1 MLNNNVRIL
10 LFLTSY
16 FPLFVII
23 MIRHYQQIEVFY
35 VLIPVMV
42 ISSVALYRIFW
53 SLNKIAGMQI
63 SSKGKIENGG
73 SYVLQYF
80 LTYVIPFVTIEVLD
94 WQSLATYGIIFFVIG
109 VIYVK
114 SDLIYLNPTLL
125 LFGYKIYKVTTTDD
139 EIVVITNNNK
149 LLNNPIIKI
158 GAGVYYERKQHFNSN
173 HT

>member
-1 MLNNNVRIL
+1 MLNNNIRIL

-16 FPLFVII
+16 FPLFAII

-35 VLIPVMV
+35 VLIPVIL
-42 ISSVALYRIFW
+42 ISLVVLFRIFS
-53 SLNKIAGMQI
+53 SLNKVAGMQI
-63 SSKGKIENGG
+63 SSKSKIENGG

-94 WQSLATYGIIFFVIG
+94 WQNLATYGIIFFVIG

-125 LFGYKIYKVTTTDD
+125 LLGYNIYKVTTIDG

-149 LLNNPIIKI
+149 FLNNPIIKI
-158 GAGVYYERKQHFNSN
+158 GAEVYFERKQHFNSN

>member
-35 VLIPVMV
+35 VLIPIIV
-42 ISSVALYRIFW
+42 ISSVALFRVFS
-53 SLNKIAGMQI
+53 SLNKIVGMPI
-63 SSKGKIENGG
+63 SSKSKIENSG
-73 SYVLQYF
+73 SCILQYF

-94 WQSLATYGIIFFVIG
+94 WQNVATYGIIFFVIG
-109 VIYVK
+109 VIYIK

-125 LFGYKIYKVTTTDD
+125 LLGYKIYKVTTIND

-149 LLNNPIIKI
+149 FLNNPIIKI
-158 GAGVYYERKQHFNSN
+158 GAGVYFERK
-173 HT
+173 